1 MTRRK
6 KPLVV
11 LAILAVILLAFVGGQ
26 AYAKYV
32 SQVKGQGIAE
42 IATWDFKVNG
52 QSEQVE
58 EIRLASTYNNQTLV
72 NNKIAPGT
80 SGSFNIIVDA
90 SGSEVGINYKVQ
102 FLNEIQTPTNMVF
115 YYQNEKYD
123 NLTALN
129 DKISGTIFA
138 NGGERQIPIEIDWH
152 WPYETGET
160 PEEIEMNDRIDT
172 EEAKGNTDYLFDV
185 LITGTQVLPNEI

>member
-1 MTRRK
+1 MTKRK
-6 KPLVV
+6 KTLVV

-90 SGSEVGINYKVQ
+90 SGSEVGINYNIK
-102 FLNEIQTPTNMVF
+102 FTEETNKP
-115 YYQNEKYD
+115 QNLKFVYD
-123 NLTALN
+123 GTEYNSIEELESNL
-129 DKISGTIFA
+129 SGTI
-138 NGGERQIPIEIDWH
+138 NTNDEDKTRTLNIQWKWD
-152 WPYETGET
+152 YETGKTE
-160 PEEIEMNDRIDT
+160 EEINKNDIVDT
-172 EEAKGNTDYLFDV
+172 QDSQSIENYTFKV
-185 LITGTQVLPNEI
+185 IVTGTQVQPQ